1 MVFGSIMNSLNPF
14 SGITNNLGSITQIAG
29 ALGGSSSSDSAP
41 AAAPT
46 PAPAPVAP
54 APLPGPATPVQPA
67 VEPQPEISLEDLL
80 TQVDELFPNC
90 QRGMTSVTEKDLTD
104 LKLLPA
110 QAKAMRTELMNLPRN
125 VISDDITK
133 EFLTAEKKFYDE
145 FQEVQQ
151 KFQEIHEHMMK
162 ARMNF
167 DMFKMKSNS
176 INPGS
181 STRAVEAALKPAPV
195 TVEVEVVTET
205 QPTPPTPTQGSQQT
219 NFAWTPP
226 AAAAGARRLAQA
238 PVTESSYVWPMLV
251 FVLCFV
257 ILMGILNF
265 AFRRVKRNLAAT
277 PSFRFEAIKIVH

>member
-1 MVFGSIMNSLNPF
+1 MNSLNPF

-54 APLPGPATPVQPA
+54 VPAPAAPVPPAA
-67 VEPQPEISLEDLL
+67 EPQPEISLEDLL
-80 TQVDELFPNC
+80 SQVDELFPNC
-90 QRGMTSVTEKDLTD
+90 QRGMTSVSEDDLTY
-104 LKLLPA
+104 LKSLA
-110 QAKAMRTELMNLPRN
+110 QQCKAMRTELMNLPRN

-145 FQEVQQ
+145 FQKAQQ

-167 DMFKMKSNS
+167 QMLKMKSDG

-205 QPTPPTPTQGSQQT
+205 QPPPPTPTPG
-219 NFAWTPP
+219 FAWTPP
-226 AAAAGARRLAQA
+226 AAGGRRLAQA
-238 PVTESSYVWPMLV
+238 PVTESSYVWPMMV

-265 AFRRVKRNLAAT
+265 AFRRVKRSLAAT